1 MQRNPHFTVVRYLCK
16 LWNKKKNLR
25 IRCRGIVVAD
35 RLGYKVTNNANQT
48 GKIVTLKELILLQN
62 KNGIIWGSLTG
73 LSSRF

>member
-1 MQRNPHFTVVRYLCK
+1 M
-16 LWNKKKNLR
+16 
-25 IRCRGIVVAD
+25 AD